1 MKNVTITLDEEVLR
15 WTRIRAA
22 EGDTSV
28 SRLVGELLRAEGDT
42 SVSRLVGELL
52 REKMRDESNY
62 QTSMQNY
69 LAQSP
74 LVLKKKGD
82 DYPDREELHDRK
94 GLR

>member
-1 MKNVTITLDEEVLR
+1 MKNVTITLDEEVVR

-28 SRLVGELLRAEGDT
+28 SRLVGELLRD
-42 SVSRLVGELL
+42 
-52 REKMRDESNY
+52 KMRDERNY
-62 QTSMQNY
+62 QISMQNY
-69 LAQSP
+69 LYQSP
-74 LVLKKKGD
+74 LVLKKKGE